1 MKKIR
6 DMKKVLRLLVVMVC
20 AGMAANGC
28 KGKEEPIDIDA
39 AECIVGV
46 WGVSDKKTPVADE
59 DYNTYYRF
67 NSDGIVELFDIA
79 DVAFRYYPG
88 KYSTVDNSVRYHFSQ
103 FRQFEIAENTPRY
116 VWHDSR
122 GIFGLG
128 FDIKEATKSM
138 IRYTN
143 SNGEYYLH
151 AVKSIPSFW
160 NEEFS
165 AADVKPTEESIV
177 GQWDFVDVYQLTP
190 AGTRYWSIVEP
201 AKGGM
206 SMLSGGAMG
215 NAQFWVDQ
223 LHATL
228 RGKSMIALDKDI
240 WVSYADCRWTVSDK
254 VTLSCSR
261 YQVGTTSDQGEFKP
275 EEEVIPETPVTVEFD
290 VHALSEYYMIL
301 SAYEYRISDRAYY
314 AFHRHS
320 EEAGS
325 APART
330 STGMSTGKAA
340 EWVHTE
346 WQKMNN
352 CKNQIP

>member
-1 MKKIR
+1 MKNERTI

-20 AGMAANGC
+20 VGMAANGC

-39 AECIVGV
+39 AECIVGL
-46 WGVSDKKTPVADE
+46 WGVSDTRTPAGDE
-59 DYNTYYRF
+59 EYSVYYRF
-67 NSDGIVELFDIA
+67 TSDRTLELYDISET
-79 DVAFRYYPG
+79 VYRYYTG
-88 KYSTVDNSVRYHFSQ
+88 RYATVENSVRYQFDQ
-103 FRQFEIAENTPRY
+103 FRQFEIKEKLPRY
-116 VWHDSR
+116 VWHDNN
-122 GIFGLG
+122 GILGLG
-128 FDIKEATKSM
+128 FKIKEATESM

-151 AVKSIPSFW
+151 AVQSIPSFW

-165 AADVKPTEESIV
+165 AADVKPTAETV
-177 GQWDFVDVYQLTP
+177 AGQWDFVDVYQLTP
-190 AGTRYWSIVEP
+190 SGTRYWSIVEP

-206 SMLSGGAMG
+206 SLLSGGAMN
-215 NAQFWVDQ
+215 NAQFWVDY

-228 RGKSMIALDKDI
+228 RGKNMIALGKDI
-240 WVSYADCRWTVSDK
+240 WVSYDDCRWTVSDTL
-254 VTLSCSR
+254 TLSCSR

-275 EEEVIPETPVTVEFD
+275 EEEVIPETPITVEFD

-301 SAYEYRISDRAYY
+301 SAYEYRIGARAFY

-330 STGMSTGKAA
+330 STGYGINKAA

-346 WQKMNN
+346 WQKNE
-352 CKNQIP
+352 

>member
-1 MKKIR
+1 MKKII

-20 AGMAANGC
+20 VGMAANGC

-46 WGVSDKKTPVADE
+46 WGVSDQKTPVGDE
-59 DYNTYYRF
+59 EYSAYYRF
-67 NSDGIVELFDIA
+67 TSERTVELYDISET
-79 DVAFRYYPG
+79 VYRYYTG
-88 KYSTVDNSVRYHFSQ
+88 LYSTAGNGVRYHFDQ
-103 FRQFEIAENTPRY
+103 FRQFEIQEKLPRY
-116 VWHDSR
+116 VWHDNN
-122 GIFGLG
+122 GILGLG

-143 SNGEYYLH
+143 SNGDFYLH

-165 AADVKPTEESIV
+165 AADVKPTAETV
-177 GQWDFVDVYQLTP
+177 AGQWDFVDVYQLTQ

-206 SMLSGGAMG
+206 SMLSGGAMKD
-215 NAQFWVDQ
+215 AQFWVDY

-228 RGKSMIALDKDI
+228 RSKNMIALDKDI
-240 WVSYADCRWTVSDK
+240 WVSYDDCRWTVSDK
-254 VTLSCSR
+254 LTLSCSR

-301 SAYEYRISDRAYY
+301 SAYEYRIGDRAYY

-330 STGMSTGKAA
+330 STGYGINKAA

>member
-1 MKKIR
+1 
-6 DMKKVLRLLVVMVC
+6 MKKVLRLLVVMVC
-20 AGMAANGC
+20 VGMAANGC

-39 AECIVGV
+39 AEYIVGV

-67 NSDGIVELFDIA
+67 NNDGTVELFDIA

-103 FRQFEIAENTPRY
+103 FRQFEIQEKLPRY
-116 VWHDSR
+116 VWHDNN
-122 GIFGLG
+122 GILGLG

-143 SNGEYYLH
+143 SNGDFYLH

-165 AADVKPTEESIV
+165 AADVKPTAETV
-177 GQWDFVDVYQLTP
+177 AGQWDFVDVYQLTP

-228 RGKSMIALDKDI
+228 RGKNMIASDKDI
-240 WVSYADCRWTVSDK
+240 WVSYDDCRWTVSDK
-254 VTLSCSR
+254 LTLSCSR
-261 YQVGTTSDQGEFKP
+261 YKVGTTSDQGEFKP

-301 SAYEYRISDRAYY
+301 SAYDYRIGDRAYY

-325 APART
+325 APARSEMKKGT
-330 STGMSTGKAA
+330 SKACD
-340 EWVHTE
+340 WHKTE
-346 WQKMNN
+346 WQKTNTN
-352 CKNQIP
+352 INNQIP